1 MANPL
6 LIPRRTVLRGLGVAM
21 ALPLLEQMGW
31 AETPKAATA
40 GVGGKAPL
48 RMVHITFPNG
58 TIKENWRFS
67 VQAGA
72 PMPRILEPL
81 KPHMKDVLVLHGLNH
96 QAASGGPDGAG
107 DHARGTA
114 CLLTGVRVKKGG
126 VAGTYTGISI
136 DQLAAQKV
144 GQYTTLPSLELGL
157 EGAHG
162 GGVCDDGYACSYM
175 SSVSWRSPTQPMAK
189 EVAPRSA
196 FMRLFAD
203 RGAAASDQAK
213 AAQTAE
219 NRSLLDLVNEDAKGL
234 RGGLGG
240 NDQRKLDE
248 YLESVRAI
256 EGRIQNISGR
266 DAEDPAEKKPG
277 RPTFPAGVP
286 KTFAEHAR
294 LMYDLLVLAFQGDA
308 TRIAT
313 FMQGNA
319 ASGRSYPEIGIPNAH
334 HELSH
339 HAKDATKIDG
349 ITKINQHQVEQFAYF
364 LGKLKETKD
373 GKGSLLDNCLIF
385 YGSGMADGDAHNHDD
400 LPVVVAGGGGGT
412 IRTGR
417 VVQQCKGTLNDL
429 HLGFLQRMGVS
440 ATTFGDNG
448 RVSLPD
454 LVG

>member
-1 MANPL
+1 MPSPL
-6 LIPRRTVLRGLGVAM
+6 LIPRRTVLRGLGIAM

-31 AETPKAATA
+31 AETPKAA
-40 GVGGKAPL
+40 GGKSPL

-58 TIKENWRFS
+58 TIKENWRFGN
-67 VQAGA
+67 QPGA
-72 PMPRILEPL
+72 PVPRILEPL
-81 KPHMKDVLVLHGLNH
+81 KPHLKDVLVLHGLNH
-96 QAASGGPDGAG
+96 QAAYGGPDGAG

-126 VAGTYTGISI
+126 VAGTYTGISV

-144 GQYTTLPSLELGL
+144 GQYTTLPSIELGL

-162 GGVCDDGYACSYM
+162 GGVCDDGYNCSYM

-196 FMRLFAD
+196 FMRLFAE
-203 RGAAASDQAK
+203 RGAGASDQAK
-213 AAQTAE
+213 AAQAAE
-219 NRSLLDLVNEDAKGL
+219 TRSLLDLVNEDAKGL
-234 RGGLGG
+234 RGELGG
-240 NDQRKLDE
+240 TDQRKLDE

-277 RPTFPAGVP
+277 RPTIIAGVP
-286 KTFAEHAR
+286 KLFAEHAR

-319 ASGRSYPEIGIPNAH
+319 ASGRSFPELGVPSAH

-339 HAKDATKIDG
+339 HGKDTGKIEG

-364 LGKLKETKD
+364 LGKLKEAKE
-373 GKGSLLDNCLIF
+373 GKGNLLDNCLIF
-385 YGSGMADGDAHNHDD
+385 YGSGLADGDAHNHDD
-400 LPVVVAGGGGGT
+400 LPVLVAGGGGGT